1 MSPFFFINA
10 RLSHKLMSTDEYEAL
25 INKMPDIIK
34 RYRTVEAS
42 DKYKEFRAL
51 EMTVSTDFFRS
62 QKDKILGQKNGKKL
76 WAESEEGK
84 QEARLAELKKDDD
97 ILFLQRIDEKQIR
110 QVEALRPVVK
120 DNFDWKQ
127 LSDSPWSPGFLYPS
141 KDFVAVHSYVNE
153 LQAYTGGK
161 NVRIEDGILHIDTRK
176 EPTTAPAWDEKKG
189 MVQHLFPYSSDVIH
203 TDAPINRNG
212 GMAMIKAR
220 CRGYVN
226 HGAYLR
232 GKKHLPMLFLFNYTG
247 FRLYCGLKT
256 ESQQENDGMIYLRG
270 LQPIPYI
277 IYTVAWDKSKIT
289 WFVNNLPVHTAPN
302 TLPQGEDLYLH
313 IYSCLFSKQRHTTEG
328 HLDVDWIRC
337 YNYDKE

>member
-10 RLSHKLMSTDEYEAL
+10 RLSHKLMSTDEFEAL

-62 QKDKILGQKNGKKL
+62 QKDKILEQKNGKKL

-97 ILFLQRIDEKQIR
+97 ILFLQSTDEKQIR
-110 QVEALRPVVK
+110 QAEALRPVVK
-120 DNFDWKQ
+120 DNFNWKQ

-161 NVRIEDGILHIDTRK
+161 NVRRLLPFAVEVFVAPPSLQELRRRLEKRGTETPQAIETRMKIATRELACAKDYDYIVINDVLEDAVQDVLAIIRTSKLKK
-176 EPTTAPAWDEKKG
+176 ENMLNKLSE
-189 MVQHLFPYSSDVIH
+189 V
-203 TDAPINRNG
+203 TDYA
-212 GMAMIKAR
+212 
-220 CRGYVN
+220 
-226 HGAYLR
+226 
-232 GKKHLPMLFLFNYTG
+232 
-247 FRLYCGLKT
+247 
-256 ESQQENDGMIYLRG
+256 ES
-270 LQPIPYI
+270 
-277 IYTVAWDKSKIT
+277 
-289 WFVNNLPVHTAPN
+289 
-302 TLPQGEDLYLH
+302 
-313 IYSCLFSKQRHTTEG
+313 
-328 HLDVDWIRC
+328 
-337 YNYDKE
+337 